1 MVWPADI
8 STPNSAASAIAANT
22 FLRSFV
28 AAGFP
33 LFSRQMFNNLG
44 IQWAGTLL
52 GCLAAVMVPIPV
64 CFYLF
69 GKKLRA
75 KSKYSPTMMLKPPP
89 PDDSTDEEAEGEI
102 VSAPP
107 QMANGVD
114 LRDGRTL
121 ENIGNN
127 SEMKG

>member
-1 MVWPADI
+1 MDWCIDKFT
-8 STPNSAASAIAANT
+8 SNSAASAIAANT

-33 LFSRQMFNNLG
+33 LFSRQMFNNLH

-69 GKKLRA
+69 GSKLRA
-75 KSKYSPTMMLKPPP
+75 KSKFNPAMMLKPPP
-89 PDDSTDEEAEGEI
+89 MDDSTEDEGDV

-107 QMANGVD
+107 QVASGLNPG
-114 LRDGRTL
+114 DGRTP
-121 ENIGNN
+121 EKVGNN
-127 SEMKG
+127 E